1 MAMQTLCAM
10 DEFDDLV
17 IEDLVHGSHWAPPTD
32 VFVCWAETPFTAPA
46 GHARQLVQHAA

>member
-17 IEDLVHGSHWAPPTD
+17 IEDLVHGAHWAPPTD
-32 VFVCWAETPFTAPA
+32 VFVCWAEARFSAFA
-46 GHARQLVQHAA
+46 GQARQLAHRAA

>member
-1 MAMQTLCAM
+1 MAMQPLCAM

-32 VFVCWAETPFTAPA
+32 VFVCWTEAPFATSA
-46 GHARQLVQHAA
+46 GQPRRLAHGAA